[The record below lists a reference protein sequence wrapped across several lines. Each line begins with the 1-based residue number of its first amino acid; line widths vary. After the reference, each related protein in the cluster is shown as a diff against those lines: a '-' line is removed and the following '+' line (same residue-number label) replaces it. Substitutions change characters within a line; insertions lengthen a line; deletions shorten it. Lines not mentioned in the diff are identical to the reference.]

1 MASIP
6 LPTSAN
12 PLRIGTR
19 ASPLA
24 LAQAHMA
31 AAALA
36 KAHALAPEALEIVP
50 MTATGDRIQ
59 DRALAE
65 VGGKALWTRELD
77 AALDAGDIDIAV
89 HSLKDVETVRDAR
102 FALGAMLERADP
114 RDRLVVRGGVTAA
127 TIADLPQGARLGTS
141 SPRRAAQV
149 RRLRPDLVTTLLR
162 GNVQTRL
169 AKLEAGEVD
178 ATLLAA
184 AGLDRLGMHDIGAA
198 QSTELLLPAA
208 SQGAIGIE
216 CRAPENEGDAA
227 IWALLKAIDHA
238 PTHRAV
244 AAERALLA
252 ALGGDCRSPVAAYAH
267 WLADGALRL
276 DAEIFSDDGAEHVA
290 GHVLVTDAGEAEALA
305 HRLLGEAPGSVRRLF
320 TA

>member
-6 LPTSAN
+6 IPNPAR

-24 LAQAHMA
+24 LAQANLA
-31 AAALA
+31 AAALM
-36 KAHALAPEALEIVP
+36 KAHALAAGALEIVP
-50 MTATGDRIQ
+50 MTATGDKIQ

-77 AALDAGDIDIAV
+77 AALDAGTIDIAV

-114 RDRLVVRGGVTAA
+114 CDRLVVRGGVDAV
-127 TIADLPQGARLGTS
+127 TIIDLPEGARLGTS

-149 RRLRPDLVTTLLR
+149 RRIRPDLVTTLLR

-169 AKLEAGEVD
+169 SKLAEGAVD

-184 AGLDRLGMHDIGAA
+184 AGLDRLGMHDIGSA
-198 QSTELLLPAA
+198 QPIDLLLPAA

-216 CRAPENEGDAA
+216 CRDDDAA
-227 IWALLKAIDHA
+227 TYALLKAIDHP
-238 PTHRAV
+238 PTHGAV

-252 ALGGDCRSPVAAYAH
+252 ALGGDCRSPVAAHAH
-267 WLADGALRL
+267 WRDDGSLRL
-276 DAEIFSDDGAEHVA
+276 DAEIYSDDGADHVA
-290 GHVLVTDAGEAEALA
+290 GHALIADAGDAAALA
-305 HRLLGEAPGSVRRLF
+305 HRLLDEAPESVRRLF
-320 TA
+320 TV

>member
-1 MASIP
+1 MTH
-6 LPTSAN
+6 LPTPDK

-24 LAQAHMA
+24 MAQAHMA
-31 AAALA
+31 MAALMA
-36 KAHALAPEALEIVP
+36 AHAIEAAALEIVP

-77 AALDAGDIDIAV
+77 AALDAGVIDVAV
-89 HSLKDVETVRDAR
+89 HSLKDVETLRDAR
-102 FALGAMLERADP
+102 FFLAAMLERADP
-114 RDRLVVRGGVTAA
+114 RDRLVVREGIAA
-127 TIADLPQGARLGTS
+127 QTIADLPHGARLGTS

-149 RRLRPDLVTTLLR
+149 RRRRPDLDAVLLR
-162 GNVQTRL
+162 GNVATRL
-169 AKLEAGEVD
+169 AKLAAGDAD

-184 AGLDRLGMHDIGAA
+184 AGLDRLGMHDVGAVQA
-198 QSTELLLPAA
+198 AETMLPAA

-216 CRAPENEGDAA
+216 CRADDART
-227 IWALLKAIDHA
+227 IALVAAVDHA

-252 ALGGDCRSPVAAYAH
+252 ALGGDCRSPVAAYAR
-267 WLADGALRL
+267 WQADGTLRL
-276 DAEIFSDDGAEHVA
+276 DAEIFSEDGADHVA
-290 GHVLVTDAGEAEALA
+290 GHVIVTDAGVVEALGRRLLAEA
-305 HRLLGEAPGSVRRLF
+305 PPSVRQLF
-320 TA
+320 TP

>member
-6 LPTSAN
+6 LPTSVH

-24 LAQAHMA
+24 MAQANMA
-31 AAALA
+31 AAALVR
-36 KAHALAPEALEIVP
+36 AHRLDPAALEIVP
-50 MTATGDRIQ
+50 MTAMGDKIQ

-77 AALDAGDIDIAV
+77 AALDAGAIDIAV
-89 HSLKDVETVRDAR
+89 HSLKDVETLRDAR
-102 FALGAMLERADP
+102 FFLGAMLERADP
-114 RDRLVVRGGVTAA
+114 RDRLVVRDGIVAA
-127 TIADLPQGARLGTS
+127 TVADLPHGARVGTS

-149 RRLRPDLVTTLLR
+149 KRIRPDLETVLLR
-162 GNVQTRL
+162 GNVATRL
-169 AKLEAGEVD
+169 AKLAAGDAD

-184 AGLDRLGMHDIGAA
+184 AGLARLGMHDIGVS
-198 QSTELLLPAA
+198 QGTDVLLPAA

-216 CRAPENEGDAA
+216 CRADDAVTR
-227 IWALLKAIDHA
+227 ALLAAVDHA

-252 ALGGDCRSPVAAYAH
+252 ALGGDCRSPVAAHAH
-267 WLADGALRL
+267 WLGDGALRL
-276 DAEIFSDDGAEHVA
+276 DAEIFSEDGADHASDHAIVE
-290 GHVLVTDAGEAEALA
+290 DADAPEALA
-305 HRLLGEAPGSVRRLF
+305 HSLLDRAPDSIRRLF
-320 TA
+320 ER

>member
-1 MASIP
+1 MND
-6 LPTSAN
+6 LPTPEQ

-24 LAQAHMA
+24 MAQANMA
-31 AAALA
+31 AAALIA
-36 KAHALAPEALEIVP
+36 SHGLDPEALVVVP

-77 AALDAGDIDIAV
+77 AALDAGAIDIAV
-89 HSLKDVETVRDAR
+89 HSLKDVETLRDPR

-114 RDRLVVRGGVTAA
+114 RDRLVVREGLAA
-127 TIADLPQGARLGTS
+127 DSIADLPPGARLGTS

-149 RRLRPDLVTTLLR
+149 RRLRGDIETTLLR
-162 GNVQTRL
+162 GNVATRL
-169 AKLEAGEVD
+169 ARVASGEVD

-184 AGLDRLGMHDIGAA
+184 AGLDRLGMHGVGTVQEVA
-198 QSTELLLPAA
+198 LLLPAA

-216 CRAPENEGDAA
+216 CRADDAA
-227 IWALLKAIDHA
+227 VRALLAAVDHA

-244 AAERALLA
+244 AAERAFLA
-252 ALGGDCRSPVAAYAH
+252 ALGGDCRSPVAAHAH
-267 WLADGALRL
+267 WRTDGALRL
-276 DAEIFSDDGAEHVA
+276 DAKIFSDDGADHAA
-290 GHVLVTDAGEAEALA
+290 GHVIVGGDADAERLA
-305 HRLLGEAPGSVRRLF
+305 RDLLSGAPDSVRRLF
-320 TA
+320 AA

>member
-6 LPTSAN
+6 LPTSAR

-24 LAQAHMA
+24 RAQADMA
-31 AAALA
+31 AAALV
-36 KAHALAPEALEIVP
+36 KAHALAPGALEIVP

-114 RDRLVVRGGVTAA
+114 RDRLVVRRDVEAA
-127 TIADLPQGARLGTS
+127 NIVDLPHGARLGTS

-149 RRLRPDLVTTLLR
+149 KRLRPDLVTTLLR

-169 AKLEAGEVD
+169 AKLEAGDVD

-184 AGLDRLGMHDIGAA
+184 AGLDRLGMQDVGSGQAID
-198 QSTELLLPAA
+198 LLLPAA

-216 CRAPENEGDAA
+216 CRADAA
-227 IWALLKAIDHA
+227 ATFALLKAIDHA

-252 ALGGDCRSPVAAYAH
+252 ALGGDCRSPVAAHAH
-267 WLADGALRL
+267 WREDGSLRL
-276 DAEIFSDDGAEHVA
+276 DAEIYSEDGAEHVA
-290 GHVLVTDAGEAEALA
+290 GHALIAGEGDAAALA
-305 HRLLGEAPGSVRRLF
+305 DRLLGEAPDAVRRLF
-320 TA
+320 TV

>member
-6 LPTSAN
+6 LPTPAR

-24 LAQAHMA
+24 RAQADMA
-31 AAALA
+31 AAALVR
-36 KAHALAPEALEIVP
+36 AHRLEPAALDIVP

-77 AALDAGDIDIAV
+77 AALDAGTIDIAV
-89 HSLKDVETVRDAR
+89 HSLKDVETLRDAR
-102 FALGAMLERADP
+102 FFLGAMLERADP
-114 RDRLVVRGGVTAA
+114 RDRLVVREGIVAA
-127 TIADLPQGARLGTS
+127 TIDALPTGARLGTS

-149 RRLRPDLVTTLLR
+149 QRLRSDIETMLLR

-169 AKLEAGEVD
+169 AKLAAGEVD

-184 AGLDRLGMHDIGAA
+184 AGLDRLGMHEIGTVQEAA
-198 QSTELLLPAA
+198 MLLPAA

-216 CRAPENEGDAA
+216 CRSDDAA
-227 IWALLKAIDHA
+227 ARGLLAAVDHG

-252 ALGGDCRSPVAAYAH
+252 ALGGDCRSPVAAHAS
-267 WLADGALRL
+267 WQADGMLRL
-276 DAEIFSDDGAEHVA
+276 DAELFSEDGRAHVA
-290 GHVLVTDAGEAEALA
+290 GWTLVDAGDAPERLA
-305 HRLLGEAPGSVRRLF
+305 ARLLGEAPESVRILF
-320 TA
+320 GA

>member
-6 LPTSAN
+6 LPTPDT

-24 LAQAHMA
+24 MAQAHLA
-31 AAALA
+31 AAALTR
-36 KAHALAPEALEIVP
+36 AHDLADGALALVP

-77 AALDAGDIDIAV
+77 AALDAGTIDIAV
-89 HSLKDVETVRDAR
+89 HSLKDVETLRDPR
-102 FALGAMLERADP
+102 FFLGAMLERADP
-114 RDRLVVRGGVTAA
+114 RDRLVVREGIMA
-127 TIADLPQGARLGTS
+127 TTIEALPTGARLGTS

-149 RRLRPDLVTTLLR
+149 KRLRSDIETLLLR

-169 AKLEAGEVD
+169 AKLAAGEVD

-184 AGLDRLGMHDIGAA
+184 AGLERLGMHAIGTVQDAA
-198 QSTELLLPAA
+198 MLLPAA

-216 CRAPENEGDAA
+216 CRNDDAA
-227 IWALLKAIDHA
+227 TRGLLAAIDHA

-244 AAERALLA
+244 MAERAFLA
-252 ALGGDCRSPVAAYAH
+252 ALGGDCRSPVAAHA
-267 WLADGALRL
+267 WFQDDGALRI
-276 DAEIFSDDGAEHVA
+276 DAELYSEDGAEHVV
-290 GHVLVTDAGEAEALA
+290 GHALVTDDRAAAALA
-305 HRLLGEAPGSVRRLF
+305 ERLLGEAPDAVRRLF
-320 TA
+320 DA

>member
-1 MASIP
+1 MNH
-6 LPTSAN
+6 LPTPEK

-24 LAQAHMA
+24 MAQAHMA
-31 AAALA
+31 SAALVA
-36 KAHALAPEALEIVP
+36 RHGLDSRALRIVP

-77 AALDAGDIDIAV
+77 AALDAGEIDMAV
-89 HSLKDVETVRDAR
+89 HSLKDVETLRDSR

-114 RDRLVVRGGVTAA
+114 RDRLVVRKGLAA
-127 TIADLPQGARLGTS
+127 ANIADLPPGARLGTS

-149 RRLRPDLVTTLLR
+149 RRLRPDIETTLLR
-162 GNVQTRL
+162 GNVATRL
-169 AKLEAGEVD
+169 SRVASGEVD

-184 AGLDRLGMHDIGAA
+184 AGLDRLGMQDVGTV
-198 QSTELLLPAA
+198 QDVGLLLPAA

-216 CRAPENEGDAA
+216 CRADDAGA
-227 IWALLKAIDHA
+227 RMLLAAIDHA

-244 AAERALLA
+244 AAERAFLA
-252 ALGGDCRSPVAAYAH
+252 ALGGDCRSPVAAHAD
-267 WLADGALRL
+267 WLADGLLRL
-276 DAEIFSDDGAEHVA
+276 DAEIFSDDGADHAA
-290 GHVLVTDAGEAEALA
+290 GHIVVADLADADKLARAMLSGASEA
-305 HRLLGEAPGSVRRLF
+305 VRRLF
-320 TA
+320 AA

>member
-6 LPTSAN
+6 LPTPAN

-24 LAQAHMA
+24 MAQANLA
-31 AAALA
+31 AAALT
-36 KAHALAPEALEIVP
+36 KAHDLAPEALEIVP

-77 AALDAGDIDIAV
+77 AALDAGAIDMAV
-89 HSLKDVETVRDAR
+89 HSLKDVETLRDPR

-114 RDRLVVRGGVTAA
+114 RDRLVLRDGVEAA
-127 TIADLPQGARLGTS
+127 TIADLPHGAWLGTS

-149 RRLRPDLVTTLLR
+149 KRLRPDLVPVLLR

-169 AKLEAGEVD
+169 AKLAAGDAD

-184 AGLDRLGMHDIGAA
+184 AGLERLAMHAIGRP
-198 QSTELLLPAA
+198 QPIGLLLPAA

-216 CRAPENEGDAA
+216 ARADDAA
-227 IWALLKAIDHA
+227 TLGLLAAVDHS

-252 ALGGDCRSPVAAYAH
+252 ALGGDCRSPVAAHAH
-267 WLADGALRL
+267 WQDDGSLRL
-276 DAEIFSDDGAEHVA
+276 DAELYSEDGAEHVA
-290 GHVLVTDAGEAEALA
+290 GHAIMTGEGDAEALA
-305 HRLLGEAPGSVRRLF
+305 HRLLDDAPDAVRCLF

>member
-1 MASIP
+1 MTD
-6 LPTSAN
+6 LPTPEN

-24 LAQAHMA
+24 MAQAHMA
-31 AAALA
+31 AAALIA
-36 KAHALAPEALEIVP
+36 SHGIDPAALEIVP

-77 AALDAGDIDIAV
+77 AALDAATIDIAV
-89 HSLKDVETVRDAR
+89 HSLKDVETLRDAR

-114 RDRLVVRGGVTAA
+114 RDRLVVREGIAAA
-127 TIADLPQGARLGTS
+127 TIADLPYGARLGTS

-149 RRLRPDLVTTLLR
+149 KRIRPDLETVLLR
-162 GNVQTRL
+162 GNVATRL
-169 AKLEAGEVD
+169 AKLGNGDAD

-184 AGLDRLGMHDIGAA
+184 AGLDRLGMHDVGGVQAA
-198 QSTELLLPAA
+198 SLLLPAA

-216 CRAPENEGDAA
+216 CRADDAA
-227 IWALLKAIDHA
+227 VRALLAAVDHP

-244 AAERALLA
+244 AAERAFLA

-267 WLADGALRL
+267 WRSDGALRL
-276 DAEIFSDDGAEHVA
+276 DAEIFSEDGADHVS
-290 GHVLVTDAGEAEALA
+290 GHIVVVDADAPEELA
-305 HRLLGEAPGSVRRLF
+305 RRMLDEAPVAVRRLF
-320 TA
+320 AA

>member
-6 LPTSAN
+6 LPTPAN

-24 LAQAHMA
+24 RAQADLA
-31 AAALA
+31 AAALM
-36 KAHALAPEALEIVP
+36 KAHAIDRAALEIVP

-77 AALDAGDIDIAV
+77 AALDAGTIDIAV
-89 HSLKDVETVRDAR
+89 HSLKDVETLRDPR
-102 FALGAMLERADP
+102 FAIAAMLERADP
-114 RDRLVVRGGVTAA
+114 RDRLVVRDGIDASM
-127 TIADLPQGARLGTS
+127 IIDLPQGARLGTS

-169 AKLEAGEVD
+169 SKLASGEVD

-184 AGLDRLGMHDIGAA
+184 AGLDRLEMHAIGSA
-198 QSTELLLPAA
+198 QSIDSLLPAA

-216 CRAPENEGDAA
+216 CRADDAA
-227 IWALLKAIDHA
+227 TFGLLKAIDHE

-252 ALGGDCRSPVAAYAH
+252 AIGGDCRSPIAAHAG
-267 WLADGALRL
+267 WRGDGTLRL
-276 DAEIFSDDGAEHVA
+276 DAEIYSEDGTEHIA
-290 GHVLVTDAGEAEALA
+290 GHALVVGEGDAEALA
-305 HRLLGEAPGSVRRLF
+305 RRLLAEAPDAVRRLF
-320 TA
+320 AA

>member
-6 LPTSAN
+6 LPTPAR

-24 LAQAHMA
+24 LAQANMA
-31 AAALA
+31 AAALT
-36 KAHALAPEALEIVP
+36 KAHALDLEALEIVA

-77 AALDAGDIDIAV
+77 VALDAGAIDIAV
-89 HSLKDVETVRDAR
+89 HSLKDVETIRDGR

-114 RDRLVVRGGVTAA
+114 RDRLVVRGGVTAS
-127 TIADLPQGARLGTS
+127 TIADLPHGARLGTS

-149 RRLRPDLVTTLLR
+149 RRLRPDLATTLLR

-169 AKLEAGEVD
+169 ARLEGGEVD

-184 AGLDRLGMHDIGAA
+184 AGLDRLGMHDIGEA
-198 QSTELLLPAA
+198 QSTDLLLPAA

-216 CRAPENEGDAA
+216 CRADDDATL
-227 IWALLKAIDHA
+227 ALLKTIDHA

-267 WLADGALRL
+267 WLGDGALRL
-276 DAEIFSDDGAEHVA
+276 DAEIFSDDGADHVA
-290 GHVLVTDAGEAEALA
+290 GHALVNGRGDAEALA
-305 HRLLGEAPGSVRRLF
+305 QRLLDEAPGSVRRLF
-320 TA
+320 AV